1 MCASRILVLTN
12 PTSGRVVDGLATFL
26 WVLLAI
32 LSVALIG
39 LVLIHRG
46 RGGGITDVFGGG
58 IASGIQSSAVGERN
72 LTRTTWAVAVLWGLI
87 IVLLGLIDRFTF

>member
-1 MCASRILVLTN
+1 MQVLETI
-12 PTSGRVVDGLATFL
+12 L
-26 WVLLAI
+26 WVLLVVTG
-32 LSVALIG
+32 LLLIA

-72 LTRTTWAVAVLWGLI
+72 LTRITWAVAAVWGMI
-87 IVLLGLIDRFTF
+87 IILLGLIARFGS

>member
-1 MCASRILVLTN
+1 MEVLSTI
-12 PTSGRVVDGLATFL
+12 L

-32 LSVALIG
+32 TSVVLIG

-72 LTRTTWAVAVLWGLI
+72 LTRITWGVVIVWALV
-87 IVLLGLIDRFTF
+87 IVLLGLIDRFSL

>member
-1 MCASRILVLTN
+1 VQALETILWILLVLT
-12 PTSGRVVDGLATFL
+12 GV
-26 WVLLAI
+26 I
-32 LSVALIG
+32 LIA

-72 LTRTTWAVAVLWGLI
+72 LTRITWAVAAVWGMI
-87 IVLLGLIDRFTF
+87 IILLGLIARFGS

>member
-1 MCASRILVLTN
+1 VDVLNTIL
-12 PTSGRVVDGLATFL
+12 
-26 WVLLAI
+26 WILLAI
-32 LSVALIG
+32 TSVLLIA

-72 LTRTTWAVAVLWGLI
+72 LTRITWGVAIAWGMVV
-87 IVLLGLIDRFTF
+87 VLLGLISRFSLT

>member
-1 MCASRILVLTN
+1 VDILT
-12 PTSGRVVDGLATFL
+12 TIL

-32 LSVALIG
+32 TSIVLIG

-46 RGGGITDVFGGG
+46 RGGGITDMFGGG

-72 LTRTTWAVAVLWGLI
+72 LTRITWGVAIAWGMVV
-87 IVLLGLIDRFTF
+87 VLLGLISRFSL

>member
-1 MCASRILVLTN
+1 VEILTTV
-12 PTSGRVVDGLATFL
+12 L
-26 WVLLAI
+26 WVLLVTTNV
-32 LSVALIG
+32 LLVA

-72 LTRTTWAVAVLWGLI
+72 LSRITWGVAIAWAMS
-87 IVLLGLIDRFTF
+87 IVLLGLITKYVN

>member
-1 MCASRILVLTN
+1 MALLTN
-12 PTSGRVVDGLATFL
+12 IL
-26 WVLLAI
+26 WIALAI
-32 LSVALIG
+32 TSLLLIA

-72 LTRTTWAVAVLWGLI
+72 LTRITWGVGIAWGLI
-87 IVLLGLIDRFTF
+87 IVLLGLVSRFSPI